1 MNLLV
6 CHVHV
11 AKFLEPEVGTLDLAA
26 WLDFAA
32 GDVSLG
38 PLAEARGDL
47 LDAAE
52 WVALVVA
59 AEVGVLGLVA
69 TVNGSSLTGVG
80 VWATVGELVLVIEG
94 AELPASL
101 ESGNISVE
109 LGTPV
114 GGLSFSQVVIAPLV
128 GEGLEFVQ
136 TLKGV
141 SWWDL
146 LVIGRGGGNESKG
159 ESFHFFLFF
168 TISRVYV
175 SLYLIGIL

>member
-6 CHVHV
+6 CRVQV
-11 AKFLEPEVGTLDLAA
+11 AKFLEPEVGTVDLAA

-69 TVNGSSLTGVG
+69 TVNGSSLTGIW
-80 VWATVGELVLVIEG
+80 VWATVGEKVLVIEG

-101 ESGNISVE
+101 EAGNVSVE
-109 LGTPV
+109 LGDPV
-114 GGLSFSQVVIAPLV
+114 GSLVSGQVVGAPLL
-128 GEGLEFVQ
+128 GEGSEFGQ

-146 LVIGRGGGNESKG
+146 LVIGRGGGNKSNG